1 MGKKVSDGKSVKVA
15 VPASTVITKGNFYLL
30 DGFLGTA
37 VQSLETDGDGKV
49 INLNGFEV
57 PAGSVLAE
65 LAEVVLNIEL
75 GEYES
80 SQIDVADAF
89 AAGAKV
95 YWDVANKRFT
105 TVAADGV
112 FCGII
117 TEAKDANNVI
127 WFWFAGVGHPDL
139 KATAVV
145 ADLVAGNAQGAQA
158 ILNTG
163 VVGNNNAI
171 TWSAAKVGV
180 DGDDISVEMLDP
192 APAQNQALSVAVA
205 GDKVT
210 VNLATGAGTQASG
223 TSGVEG
229 NNNGITWTAAA
240 GQIGTAGND
249 ITVALEDPG
258 AAGQA
263 LAVVVNGRTVIVNLA
278 TDGGGAI
285 TSTAAQVIAAV
296 AAAPAAAALVAGA
309 NTGASTGAAAVTD
322 EVVNL
327 NNGVDPV
334 ASSTAA
340 QVIAAV
346 QGSAPATALVGVANT
361 GASNG
366 NGVVAAVAETNLAGG
381 VNSEGQQAL
390 AKINELLA
398 SLRNAGLMAN

>member
-1 MGKKVSDGKSVKVA
+1 MGRKVSDGKSVKA
-15 VPASTVITKGNFYLL
+15 SVPVSTVITQGSFYLL
-30 DGFLGTA
+30 DGFLGIAT
-37 VQSLETDGDGKV
+37 QSLETDADGNV
-49 INLNGFEV
+49 ISFNGYTVSAGTV
-57 PAGSVLAE
+57 PA
-65 LAEVVLNIEL
+65 EVILNIESV
-75 GEYES
+75 EYET

-89 AAGAKV
+89 AAGAKI
-95 YWDVANKRFT
+95 YWDALNKRFT

-112 FCGII
+112 FCGIV
-117 TEAKDANNVI
+117 TEAKDANNVV
-127 WFWFAGVGHPDL
+127 WLWFAGLCHPGL
-139 KATAVV
+139 KVAAAV
-145 ADLVAGNAQGAQA
+145 ADLVAGNAQGVAA
-158 ILNTG
+158 SLNTG

-171 TWSAAKVGV
+171 TWTAAKVGD
-180 DGDDISVEMLDP
+180 DGNDISVEILNP

-205 GDKVT
+205 DEKVT

-240 GQIGTAGND
+240 GQVGAAGND

-296 AAAPAAAALVAGA
+296 AAAPAAAALVVGA

-322 EVVNL
+322 QVVDL
-327 NNGVDPV
+327 ANGVNP
-334 ASSTAA
+334 AATSTAT
-340 QVIAAV
+340 QVIASV
-346 QGSAPATALVGVANT
+346 QAAAPASALVNVANT

-366 NGVVAAVAETNLAGG
+366 GGVVAAVAETNLAGG
-381 VNSEGQQAL
+381 VDSEGQQAL

-398 SLRNAGLMAN
+398 SLRNASLMA